1 MSIIFLFLFKL
12 IKDTIDC
19 MNKHQ
24 SKEDY
29 LESILK
35 LSNDSKGVHAI
46 DIAKDLGFSKPS
58 VSIALKKLK
67 ELDYITIDSK
77 TNAIFLTDEG
87 LKIANKVY
95 ERHKTITQW
104 FINLGIRKD
113 IAEMDACKIEHEL
126 SEETYQAIKKHIK

>member
-1 MSIIFLFLFKL
+1 
-12 IKDTIDC
+12 

-29 LESILK
+29 LETILK
-35 LSNDSKGVHAI
+35 LTNDDKGVHAI
-46 DIAKDLGFSKPS
+46 DIAKELGFSKPS

-87 LKIANKVY
+87 LKIARRVY
-95 ERHKTITQW
+95 DRHKTITQW